1 MKNSGSKKI
10 AVVLAHTNV
19 DVINVETNITN
30 VAIRIMRD
38 GVRVFT
44 KGGCDHPE
52 DIDLSIIPVIV
63 VLNNINN
70 ISTTVLILDILL
82 PVL

>member
-1 MKNSGSKKI
+1 MREIS
-10 AVVLAHTNV
+10 LAYDLTFLA
-19 DVINVETNITN
+19 DVINVETNIMN
-30 VAIRIMRD
+30 AAIRIMRD

-63 VLNNINN
+63 ALNN
-70 ISTTVLILDILL
+70 ISTTVPILDILL

>member
-1 MKNSGSKKI
+1 MDGLKDST
-10 AVVLAHTNV
+10 ATV

-30 VAIRIMRD
+30 VAITIMMD

-44 KGGCDHPE
+44 NGGCDHPE

-63 VLNNINN
+63 VLNNI
-70 ISTTVLILDILL
+70 STTVLILDILL